1 MRIWIVLFMIAITFG
16 GCNTL
21 DRPETIPSYI
31 YVTGFTL
38 TTDSGIEGEN
48 THAIKDAW
56 VYADGELLGIFEL
69 PARIPI
75 LASGNKTIE
84 LRPGIHNNGISGDRQ
99 VYPFYQPYIVNL
111 DLVQDSVI
119 TLNPTTTYKSNL
131 EFKIDDFESA
141 GQLLI
146 KNNNSDTTWL
156 IETSG
161 GPTGKFGRL
170 VLDGSKF
177 YAYMHTDENNNFPKQ
192 GVEVYLELDVRT
204 NNIVRVGVIDE
215 NGGAASKVYNNFGV
229 NKPGEGESPVWKKL
243 YIQLT
248 NTLSY
253 ESQATQHEFFIEVV
267 KDAGV
272 STAQV
277 DIDNIKIVHF

>member
-1 MRIWIVLFMIAITFG
+1 MRIWIVLFGIAMTFC

-31 YVTGFTL
+31 YINTFTL
-38 TTDSGIEGEN
+38 STDSGTEGEN
-48 THAIKDAW
+48 TQAIKDAW
-56 VYADGELLGIFEL
+56 VYADGELLGIYEL
-69 PARIPI
+69 PARVPI
-75 LASGNKTIE
+75 LASGTKTIE

-99 VYPFYQPYIVNL
+99 VYPFYEPFISTINL
-111 DLVQDSVI
+111 IQDSMI
-119 TLNPTTTYKSNL
+119 TISPTTTYRPNL

-146 KNNNSDTTWL
+146 KHSSSDTTWV
-156 IETSG
+156 IENSG

-170 VLDGSKF
+170 ILDGSKF
-177 YAYMHTDENNNFPKQ
+177 FAYMHTDENNNFPKQ
-192 GVEVYLELDVRT
+192 GAEVYLELDVRT

-215 NGGAASKVYNNFGV
+215 NGASPTKVYNNFGV
-229 NKPGEGESPVWKKL
+229 NKPGEGESPSWKKL

-253 ESQATQHEFFIEVV
+253 ESQATQHEFFIDVI
-267 KDAGV
+267 KDATV